1 MTKDSAQKR
10 LDRMNQ
16 AIEDSEQNV
25 RQIMN
30 AMNENYR
37 NYLAANV
44 THHLHL
50 RDMAEQDG
58 DLAGTMHHQVMA
70 EVYQSMLERM
80 YGYSGSPL
88 Q

>member
-1 MTKDSAQKR
+1 MTKDAGQKR

-16 AIEDSEQNV
+16 AIQDSQENV
-25 RQIMN
+25 KQVIN
-30 AMNENYR
+30 TVNKNYR
-37 NYLAANV
+37 NFLSANV
-44 THHLHL
+44 THHRHL
-50 RDMAEQDG
+50 RDIAEQDG

-70 EVYQSMLERM
+70 EVYQSMLEKM

>member
-1 MTKDSAQKR
+1 MTEVGQKR

-16 AIEDSEQNV
+16 AIEDSEQHV
-25 RQIMN
+25 KKVISTV
-30 AMNENYR
+30 NENYR
-37 NYLAANV
+37 NFLTANI
-44 THHLHL
+44 THYLHL